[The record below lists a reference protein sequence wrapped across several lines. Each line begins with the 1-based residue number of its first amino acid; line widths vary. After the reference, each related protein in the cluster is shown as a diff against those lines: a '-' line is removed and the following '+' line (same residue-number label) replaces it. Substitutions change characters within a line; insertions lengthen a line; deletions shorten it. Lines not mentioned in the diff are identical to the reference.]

1 MLKQKSKQGISLITV
16 LLFMLVAT
24 IAATGVYKWLSSE
37 NKASASRLMQS
48 EVYQASAAGIETARS
63 WMVHHAAD
71 VGAVIKQY
79 QSNGRKP
86 ILLDSVL
93 HPLAS
98 NKDQKFSVYLVGV
111 DTKSYPY
118 KVKLASTGYAR
129 GSSKYSQISILSVD
143 GLYKV
148 NVPSKAT
155 SIDFNYAYFGGSITY
170 EGTTEISSVAI
181 NGNWDKNPPVTH
193 GDFIVTGDADLS
205 GNKVRVYGNTCIGG
219 NAEFNNGFRGDGD
232 LYVGGNASAFNGT
245 VGKNAYFEGN
255 LAFGSTS
262 SEAFTVLGNMSLVG
276 QMTTKQNDF
285 KHSIMG
291 NLCLENSGK
300 INFTGTNNDFELV
313 GSSWIPTP
321 NALSGDTS
329 AANAQKVK
337 LSTNPSASMNI
348 AGAEYVSA
356 GAGASTN
363 YKQNNTHFNTRAN
376 TQNTSASGVAPF
388 ECGHSAKE
396 YCDAIWS
403 KEPGCDNSNYK
414 IKDPLS
420 TAYNT
425 FRTYANNASC
435 SQNIKKLGANP
446 DGSKRTIDSLNNCYH
461 SLKDNDPDK
470 LYNGFL
476 VLNMTHESNSHP
488 QEKISGKV
496 ILIYESFVNGD
507 FRIPPTTDDAVVVVY
522 LKNGANKILPPNGN
536 NKFNYFIYSEAD
548 INLLNGFKENG
559 AQISGSVYASAENCA
574 KVKSANGNQGLFL
587 DFNQDLMDELSSAN
601 IICANDGSTCGSAGG
616 TETGSTVPGGSGALD
631 AYYIPTSPRLR
642 LALESQYVNKELD
655 PDTLSASSFE
665 SVQASLLVL
674 PRTIYL
680 PENAKSSL
688 DQYFT
693 VLNLNGATENPENGS
708 ISCTPS
714 GLNSSGDL
722 SGSSPNIY
730 TCQYLPSSNAYE
742 AVPFYVVV
750 AGELDNLA
758 KISFTE
764 PSKEVEGGSISQV
777 NLNVVGGAGSIVAD
791 VKVSMA
797 TGWTL
802 TPLAGVTN
810 LGGGVYS
817 IEISVNGNA
826 TIPIFELQAGPSNST
841 TFVLVSPTVG
851 AELVSPNLLNVYV
864 NGASTVRR
872 NGDLNSYLNE
882 NRSDLSAE
890 AITYLE
896 KVVQYPSCGDFTPDI
911 WVNPVGSSCVSE
923 IDNEQWTCNISESS
937 IRLGAASAVNLE
949 ACFFVDIPYNNS
961 VEEPEDGGDYTLYAS
976 LKRKPLPLTIKTIAG
991 SGDFSLIDAAEDTLI
1006 DEMSLNANAS
1016 NSFEVFY
1023 GEEYR
1028 VQVSAKGEHQ
1038 FSYWKCV
1045 SASGTACAIP
1055 SLTGNTY
1062 TITPTSTDTLYA
1074 YFNQP
1079 SSCFTDDFDDLQST
1093 CPAPLGNCI
1102 DECNAGW
1109 GAGAS
1114 CSVKEGKNGNS
1125 NWVMVA
1131 RNNSGEFKRPEIK
1144 MDSDGDTYLL
1154 GNDKSAIVLKPTP
1167 AGFNGVYTAGVRLSP
1182 KTRVNPLHALNS
1194 GLVFRATENASSY
1207 YSLSILP
1214 NKTNNVL
1221 QLCYATSSLIEN
1233 DSKCITGGSISNT
1246 SPHLDPV
1253 ELYTLKAE
1261 IHNDSLVVAVFD
1273 RVGKRV
1279 IGPVTFNLLDTKFN
1293 ANISA
1298 TYNEYVGFKLYGDHF
1313 SIYSLSW
1320 DSDTYLCLD
1329 QAQLACSFHANY
1341 AGGWV
1346 PLNEPVQPWAY
1357 VSNAC
1362 ATGDDACCTYEFKP
1376 SYMYF
1381 TEEGPQP
1388 EDAVK
1393 VSAVCDRVS
1402 VGEVNCGPFNVG
1414 KRSQCVEDVF
1424 LDQEYSCYGAEECEI
1439 AFPKTLNLR
1448 EASLGLDLNLEPGD
1462 AVDMHLLDESGNAS
1476 QIVYL
1481 KGSDSYSLSVNEFLD
1496 IQSFNPEKVR
1506 SLKYKSKNSVRIS
1519 NFKVICPYMVQ
1530 LSNCAVSYD
1539 GHSIH
1544 FEANVKN
1551 ASRCVISGTGIA
1563 DKDFNSCNES
1573 FTYTEHVD
1581 LLPAYA
1587 DQTGEWSITAYGLD
1601 GSVQVDCKDTQTI
1614 KMPSGVCEWNPPS
1627 LRTTQKASATFKVT
1641 FSDCPP
1647 MGCDYEIKDHLGK
1660 VVEHGSGSVGTAS
1673 FETPASVGE
1682 YTYTA
1687 YIGSEEICS
1696 ATLKVNDAIA
1706 PSITCYDTIS
1716 NGQFRVRVSDP
1727 DNVGYSYQFVVTDEM
1742 GNPLVSSELKQDTGG
1757 KDLSWTFNPSVEGKY
1772 IYSIMLNG
1780 ELACKK
1786 QYEVTGSIET
1796 CSLSPPT
1803 ITEGEAVTFN
1813 VTTNKIADGT
1823 ECEIEHSGGTRPTT
1837 HSTIDNNSCTG
1848 SFYPALS
1855 GAYSI
1860 KVAEKSKS
1868 CGNITVN
1875 PIPSSSSEVV
1885 LSSSSAE
1892 VPCEYQASW
1901 CNNMYATADLVPT
1914 PNSTTQNHN
1923 NSSNTLC
1930 YFLTDI
1936 TDSKHPTRINGVN
1949 DVRCNNAGEW
1959 GLPSCTT
1966 VLPPK
1971 KDGGYYVF
1979 VDAWGQNVAGTGGTS
1994 PSCLGG
2000 GSPPASSSSATPSS
2014 SSTSGGGISVTLTYE
2029 VFVDFVAG
2037 NTYNVSY
2044 SASNGVFICNGGS
2057 GNSSTTVTFNGE
2069 SKNEEQLWVNNSTW
2083 FSQWSIDKPYSNV
2096 PLLVEGGNV
2105 KCKMAW

>member
-148 NVPSKAT
+148 NVPSKA
-155 SIDFNYAYFGGSITY
+155 SSVDFTYAYFGGSITY
-170 EGTTEISSVAI
+170 QGKTEISSVAI

-193 GDFIVTGDADLS
+193 GDFIVTGNADLS

-300 INFTGTNNDFELV
+300 IHFTGTNNDFELV

-321 NALSGDTS
+321 NALSGNTS

-337 LSTNPSASMNI
+337 LSTDPSASMNI
-348 AGAEYVSA
+348 AGAQYVSA

-435 SQNIKKLGANP
+435 SQNIKKLGANNQA
-446 DGSKRTIDSLNNCYH
+446 DQTIDSLNNCYH

-488 QEKISGKV
+488 KTKISGKV
-496 ILIYESFVNGD
+496 ILIYENYVNGD

-522 LKNGANKILPPNGN
+522 LKNGANNIMPPDGH

-548 INLLNGFKENG
+548 IEQLINFRENG

-574 KVKSANGNQGLFL
+574 KVKSANGNEGLFL

-680 PENAKSSL
+680 PLNAKSSL

-730 TCQYLPSSNAYE
+730 ACQYLPSSNAYE

-750 AGELDNLA
+750 AGESDNMA

-764 PSKEVEGGSISQV
+764 SSKEVEGGSISQV

-851 AELVSPNLLNVYV
+851 AELTSPNLLNVYV

-923 IDNEQWTCNISESS
+923 IDNEQWTCNLSESS

-991 SGDFSLIDAAEDTLI
+991 SGDFSLIDAAENTLI

-1028 VQVSAKGEHQ
+1028 VQVTAKGEHQ

-1045 SASGTACAIP
+1045 SASGTACEIP

-1079 SSCFTDDFDDLQST
+1079 SSCFTDDFDDLEST

-1102 DECNAGW
+1102 DECNAGL

-1144 MDSDGDTYLL
+1144 KDSDGDTYLL

-1167 AGFNGVYTAGVRLSP
+1167 AGFNGVYTAGVRLSS

-1214 NKTNNVL
+1214 NKTDNVL
-1221 QLCYATSSLIEN
+1221 QLCYAISSFIEN

-1320 DSDTYLCLD
+1320 DFDTYLCLD

-1376 SYMYF
+1376 SYMSF

-1388 EDAVK
+1388 EDAVT
-1393 VSAVCDRVS
+1393 VSAVCNGVS

-1448 EASLGLDLNLEPGD
+1448 EASLGLNLNLQPGD
-1462 AVDMHLLDESGNAS
+1462 AVDMYLLDENGNAS

-1481 KGSDSYSLSVNEFLD
+1481 KGSDSLLSVNEFLD

-1506 SLKYKSKNSVRIS
+1506 SLKYKSKNKNSVQIS

-1544 FEANVKN
+1544 FAANVKN
-1551 ASRCVISGTGIA
+1551 ASRCVISGTGIEG
-1563 DKDFNSCNES
+1563 KDFNSCNES

-1587 DQTGEWSITAYGLD
+1587 DQTGEWSIKAYGLD

-1614 KMPSGVCEWNPPS
+1614 KMPSGVCEWNPAS

-1647 MGCDYEIKDHLGK
+1647 MGCDYKIKNHSDSLVGQGLGS
-1660 VVEHGSGSVGTAS
+1660 EGTAS
-1673 FETPASVGE
+1673 FKTPAPVGE

-1706 PSITCYDTIS
+1706 PRITACYDPTS
-1716 NGQFRVRVSDP
+1716 NGLFRARVSDP
-1727 DNVGYSYQFVVTDEM
+1727 DSVGYNYQFAVTDDKGM
-1742 GNPLVSSELKQDTGG
+1742 PVDSTELKQGIG
-1757 KDLSWTFNPSVEGKY
+1757 RKYLFWRFIPSVEGMY
-1772 IYSIMLNG
+1772 IYSIKLNG
-1780 ELACKK
+1780 ELACSN
-1786 QYEVTGSIET
+1786 QYEVTGSIDT
-1796 CSLSPPT
+1796 CSLSRPT

-1823 ECEIEHSGGTRPTT
+1823 PCEIEHSGGTRPTT

-1860 KVAEKSKS
+1860 KVAEKSMS

-1892 VPCEYQASW
+1892 VPCEYEASW

-1914 PNSTTQNHN
+1914 TPPPPNSQMVDSENCFFVKDIIFGGGWSTN
-1923 NSSNTLC
+1923 NYGDHLVNSVPKSPFNDLGG
-1930 YFLTDI
+1930 I
-1936 TDSKHPTRINGVN
+1936 T
-1949 DVRCNNAGEW
+1949 
-1959 GLPSCTT
+1959 
-1966 VLPPK
+1966 K
-1971 KDGGYYVF
+1971 KDGGYYVYTSQY
-1979 VDAWGQNVAGTGGTS
+1979 AQISSNMTYTLGS

-2000 GSPPASSSSATPSS
+2000 GSPPASSSSVTPSS
-2014 SSTSGGGISVTLTYE
+2014 SSTSGGGISVTLTYD